1 MWIVSF
7 QASTILGMESLETTQ
22 KILARRL
29 RARRKALAL
38 SQEQLALDASVNR
51 TFVSQIERAI
61 GNPSLHTLCRLAD
74 RLGLPCHALLSDE
87 WDWSDKEKNTEPSL
101 STFVAKSSIMRV

>member
-1 MWIVSF
+1 M
-7 QASTILGMESLETTQ
+7 L
-22 KILARRL
+22 K
-29 RARRKALAL
+29 L

-51 TFVSQIERAI
+51 TFVSQIERGI

-87 WDWSDKEKNTEPSL
+87 WDWSNVEECKEPTL
-101 STFVAKSSIMRV
+101 STYSRKSSTIRV

>member
-1 MWIVSF
+1 MDSHE
-7 QASTILGMESLETTQ
+7 QTQ
-22 KILARRL
+22 KTLATRL
-29 RARRKALAL
+29 RARRKMLKL

-51 TFVSQIERAI
+51 TFVSQIERGI

-87 WDWSDKEKNTEPSL
+87 WDWSDTEKCKKPTL
-101 STFVAKSSIMRV
+101 STYSRKSNIMRV

>member
-1 MWIVSF
+1 
-7 QASTILGMESLETTQ
+7 MESLEPTQ

-29 RARRKALAL
+29 RARRKTLGL

-51 TFVSQIERAI
+51 TFVSQIERGI

-87 WDWSDKEKNTEPSL
+87 WDWSDESKCKEPAL
-101 STFVAKSSIMRV
+101 STFSPKSSMMRV

>member
-1 MWIVSF
+1 
-7 QASTILGMESLETTQ
+7 MESLETTQ

-29 RARRKALAL
+29 RARRKALGL

-51 TFVSQIERAI
+51 TFVSQIERGI

-87 WDWSDKEKNTEPSL
+87 WDWSNEDKCKEPTS
-101 STFVAKSSIMRV
+101 STYARNSSIMRV

>member
-1 MWIVSF
+1 
-7 QASTILGMESLETTQ
+7 MESLEATQ
-22 KILARRL
+22 NILAKRL
-29 RARRKALAL
+29 RARRKALGL

-87 WDWSDKEKNTEPSL
+87 WDWSDTAKLKEPTL
-101 STFVAKSSIMRV
+101 STYLSKSSTMGVQHT

>member
-1 MWIVSF
+1 
-7 QASTILGMESLETTQ
+7 MESLETTQ
-22 KILARRL
+22 NILAMRL
-29 RARRKALAL
+29 RARRKALGL

-51 TFVSQIERAI
+51 TFVSQIERGI

-87 WDWSDKEKNTEPSL
+87 WDWSDSEKCREPTL
-101 STFVAKSSIMRV
+101 STYLRKSSIMRV